1 MVCCL
6 LSNVCVATSF
16 YQRSANHV
24 SFCFSS
30 ILIRIVRFDPL
41 FCQIQVDLMVEVD
54 GILHRIISDAVAHEL
69 PRRLATSAARQQGL
83 NIQHPE
89 VVREEIAR
97 RKILTVCGNVRID
110 ILLSSITLLNASRIL

>member
-1 MVCCL
+1 
-6 LSNVCVATSF
+6 
-16 YQRSANHV
+16 
-24 SFCFSS
+24 
-30 ILIRIVRFDPL
+30 
-41 FCQIQVDLMVEVD
+41 MVEVD

-97 RKILTVCGNVRID
+97 QKEFFRLQHDNSPKEEI
-110 ILLSSITLLNASRIL
+110 